1 MKIGGL
7 QKVSTIDYPGEICCV
22 IFLWGCNFRCGFC
35 YNSDLVI
42 RQSEGSFS
50 EEEVLSFLDKRVGKL
65 DGVTITGGEPLLS
78 LDFDFVRKIREKGFK
93 VKLDT
98 NGSFPERLQELV
110 DEGLIDY
117 IAMDVKGT
125 RDNYSEVAG
134 VDVDI
139 EKIEKSIKIV
149 NDFSSKDDSA
159 DPSGE
164 FRTTIVPGF
173 HNRESL
179 LKMGEWMGKICG
191 GKPERIFLQGFK
203 RGDDMIDPS
212 FIEKPEVL
220 EDELVRFKEAVVGL
234 FGEVGIRV

>member
-1 MKIGGL
+1 MVMKIGGL

-50 EEEVLSFLDKRVGKL
+50 EEEILSFLDKRVGKL

-117 IAMDVKGT
+117 IAMDIKAPLES
-125 RDNYSEVAG
+125 YSRISG
-134 VDVDI
+134 VSVVLSA
-139 EKIEKSIKIV
+139 IEKSISIIL
-149 NDFSSKDDSA
+149 DS
-159 DPSGE
+159 GKKYQ
-164 FRTTIVPGF
+164 FRTTLDPALHTDHMRWEIEGWMAKLNAEHIFQDFVPG
-173 HNRESL
+173 
-179 LKMGEWMGKICG
+179 KT
-191 GKPERIFLQGFK
+191 
-203 RGDDMIDPS
+203 
-212 FIEKPEVL
+212 V
-220 EDELVRFKEAVVGL
+220 EAFSAVSH
-234 FGEVGIRV
+234 F